1 MAEGSEIL
9 LFLRSAVSNPRRI
22 GAVLPSS
29 SGLGRLMCRHVEL
42 DPGGAI
48 LEVGAGTGVVTAAL
62 LEAGVP
68 RDRLYVIELDKRL
81 HRYLQNRFPGVT
93 VLRGDAAEAADL
105 LPIHRVGSISTVVSS
120 LPISTMAFEVQQAIT
135 DAAFAVLKPGGSLI
149 QYTYSP
155 FPPMPRE
162 RLGIEGRCVGRI
174 FRNVPPAAV
183 WRFRRGEEPSAL

>member
-29 SGLGRLMCRHVEL
+29 GRLGRLMSRHVDL
-42 DPGGAI
+42 DPDGAI
-48 LEVGAGTGVVTAAL
+48 LEIGAGTGVVTAAL
-62 LEAGVP
+62 LGAGVP

-81 HRYLQNRFPGVT
+81 HRYLANRFPGVT
-93 VLRGDAAEAADL
+93 VMRGDAAEAAEL
-105 LPIHRVGSISTVVSS
+105 LPIHRVGAISTVVSS
-120 LPISTMAFEVQQAIT
+120 LPVATMPLEMQQSIV
-135 DAAFAVLKPGGSLI
+135 DAAFAVMKPGGSLI

-155 FPPMPRE
+155 FPPLPRA
-162 RLGIEGRCVGRI
+162 RLGIEGACVGRI

-183 WRFRRGEEPSAL
+183 WRFTRAE